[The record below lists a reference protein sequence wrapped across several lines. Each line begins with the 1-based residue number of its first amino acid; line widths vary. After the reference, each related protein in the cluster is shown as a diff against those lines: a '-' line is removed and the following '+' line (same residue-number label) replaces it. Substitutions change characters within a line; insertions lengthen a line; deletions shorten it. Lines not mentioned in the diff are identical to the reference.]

1 MKNDSFDYLQAQGY
15 KLTHQRKLVLAILD
29 ESQQHLDADSLF
41 RLAKQRDPK
50 VSLAT
55 VYRTLATLKKLG
67 LVQEHDLGEDHGH
80 FEIVTAK
87 PHFHFTCSQCGTVF
101 ELRSKKIV
109 RLTRELCAEE
119 GLQMEA
125 MHLLI
130 QGLCAACQSQNSTS
144 AKHP

>member
-1 MKNDSFDYLQAQGY
+1 MKNNSTDLLQAQGY
-15 KLTHQRKLVLAILD
+15 KLTHQRKLVLSILD

-67 LVQEHDLGEDHGH
+67 LVQEQNLGEDHGH
-80 FEIVTAK
+80 FEKVTAK
-87 PHFHFTCSQCGTVF
+87 PHFHFTCSQCGAVI

-109 RLTRELCAEE
+109 RLTRELCEEE
-119 GLQMEA
+119 GLQMEN

-130 QGLCAACQSQNSTS
+130 QGLCPTCL
-144 AKHP
+144 AKKHSSRNQP